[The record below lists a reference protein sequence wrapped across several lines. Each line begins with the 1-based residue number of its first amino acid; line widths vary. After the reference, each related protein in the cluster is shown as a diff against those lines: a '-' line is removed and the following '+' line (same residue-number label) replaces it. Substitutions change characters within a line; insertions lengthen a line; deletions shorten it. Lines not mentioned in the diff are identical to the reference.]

1 VLLEEDMFME
11 FENIKELIKL
21 VDSSSLAFF
30 ELEMGND
37 HIKMDKSLSRGLSD
51 NNLNNLSTVR
61 NASNIS
67 NANNAGNASN
77 VSNSSNVD
85 NINTILNSVNST
97 EKSEIHLE
105 KNEDLKEVKKGSKE
119 IVVEDKNTKVITS
132 PMVGTFYSS
141 ASPESPAFVEVGSK
155 VSSGQV
161 ICIIEAMKLMNEIES
176 DDNGIITERLVNDGD
191 MVEYGQ
197 PLFKIKGE

>member
-1 VLLEEDMFME
+1 ME
-11 FENIKELIKL
+11 FENIKELINL

-30 ELEMGND
+30 ELESGND

-51 NNLNNLSTVR
+51 NNSSSL
-61 NASNIS
+61 S
-67 NANNAGNASN
+67 NANGGN
-77 VSNSSNVD
+77 NVD
-85 NINTILNSVNST
+85 NINTSLKSV
-97 EKSEIHLE
+97 EKSEIHVE
-105 KNEDLKEVKKGSKE
+105 KNEDLKGTEKE
-119 IVVEDKNTKVITS
+119 IVIEDKNTEVITS

-141 ASPESPAFVEVGSK
+141 ASPESPAFAEVGNTVSK
-155 VSSGQV
+155 GNV

-176 DDNGIITERLVNDGD
+176 DFNGIIVERLVNDGD